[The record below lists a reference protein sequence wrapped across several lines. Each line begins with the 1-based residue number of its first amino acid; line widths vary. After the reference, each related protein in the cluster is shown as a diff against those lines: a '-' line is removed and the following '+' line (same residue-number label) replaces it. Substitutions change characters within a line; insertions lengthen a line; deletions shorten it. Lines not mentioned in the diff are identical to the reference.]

1 MELGASGTMHEKI
14 EDGIAKGGVTDMKVL
29 SATGG

>member
-1 MELGASGTMHEKI
+1 MELNVGGTMHEKI
-14 EDGIAKGGVTDMKVL
+14 EDGIAKGKVIEMKVL